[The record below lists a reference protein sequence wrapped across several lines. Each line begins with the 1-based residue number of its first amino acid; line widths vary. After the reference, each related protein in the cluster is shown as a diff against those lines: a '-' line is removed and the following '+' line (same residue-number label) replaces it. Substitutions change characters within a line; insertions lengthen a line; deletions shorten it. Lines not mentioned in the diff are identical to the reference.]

1 MSGINT
7 LEKNKAGKR
16 ESEELRE
23 TLDSW
28 RFPAI
33 RAFCAPT
40 KYRGKQDRAA
50 SSFSADAAV
59 NGGIEGLPFD
69 VRCLGKF
76 VELSG
81 AREFHVAD
89 AIALDKFRS
98 PVRAMPAA
106 PPAEATLLLDRGEIK
121 VKFYAEFIYDVSMV
135 RRFVHDEVLRREK
148 VAFRVDF
155 DCASTR

>member
-1 MSGINT
+1 
-7 LEKNKAGKR
+7 
-16 ESEELRE
+16 
-23 TLDSW
+23 LDSW